1 MVPSMPHFWANRSSD
16 PQRHSHLHRHGR
28 RRTPGQEEGA
38 SARKSRKSEWVVA
51 TVPMGEDELHHE
63 KGRGRE
69 RWCSCSSLCSVK
81 SSQCRSVLS
90 APPRFSSQGSTSG
103 EWGRGKSS
111 KNELRNYQSFFSVL
125 QNLPQT
131 RSLPPCE
138 AWKQA
143 STLSTP
149 RPPCR
154 VWPGHQYQ
162 QFSGSL
168 QSSSSSS
175 VVAPRQ
181 PDRKGSDREQKIWE
195 IYAYL

>member
-1 MVPSMPHFWANRSSD
+1 MVISKICELCGPLIHDAQILEANQIWQKQGESTAFAKYGSSHGALHAPFLSQQELRSTAAQPPASPW
-16 PQRHSHLHRHGR
+16 PQ
-28 RRTPGQEEGA
+28 EN
-38 SARKSRKSEWVVA
+38 
-51 TVPMGEDELHHE
+51 
-63 KGRGRE
+63 
-69 RWCSCSSLCSVK
+69 CSSLCSVK

-90 APPRFSSQGSTSG
+90 APPRFSSQGSTS
-103 EWGRGKSS
+103 
-111 KNELRNYQSFFSVL
+111 
-125 QNLPQT
+125 QT

-162 QFSGSL
+162 QFSGSGSL

-181 PDRKGSDREQKIWE
+181 PDRKGSDREQKI
-195 IYAYL
+195 